1 MRNFKYW
8 GIIVLFAG
16 IVCSQSDEKLFVN
29 KVYFIGN
36 EVIPDR
42 QLLKNVNLNGSF
54 LFSKTEFDRRI
65 LKLDAITI
73 KNRYKSDGY
82 LNTTV
87 RDSFITESN
96 FVDIYFIINEGKRS
110 YINRIDI
117 RGNNQI
123 SNRTILKLLG
133 LKNNRPF
140 NPVSLNTNLTVVE
153 EKYHRIGK
161 LFSIIDINTELRDS
175 VNIEII
181 IDEGPDVFI
190 NKTFIEG
197 ADSSKHYVV
206 NRELYFE
213 KGDIYNLD
221 DVLLSQRR
229 LLETSQFSYVNIY
242 PVKYMHSDTLVNM
255 VIEVRYFPK
264 REISSEG
271 GFVPIEFGGLT
282 LSGPGAFLQWKNR
295 NLFGSTT
302 RLSAKTSI
310 DIPTE
315 QGLRYPRFKVNFN
328 LENQWLL
335 NLRFPTRVQ
344 TLYELYKKYGSSEN
358 PFIQRY
364 GFNWSSI
371 NRITESSYIE
381 FGVRWEKFSQQEKG
395 ISDVEQRM
403 ISLKTKLDYSDN
415 PLSPT
420 KGVVITGDIYSVGG
434 PLRGTREYQKIDTG
448 IRLYIPLPRRIVFAS
463 RIKYGQIFD
472 WKVEYNEY
480 EEVLFEKFYLGG
492 TKSLRG
498 WNALQ
503 YPQKERTDEIDKNG
517 KVIRFLT
524 SYELRFPIIGSL
536 GAEVFTDGGQ
546 LWDITS
552 DISLGDLSWN
562 AGAGLTYISP
572 LGPVRLDY
580 AYQLD
585 NRDNWEVLLDV
596 LYAF

>member
-1 MRNFKYW
+1 
-8 GIIVLFAG
+8 
-16 IVCSQSDEKLFVN
+16 
-29 KVYFIGN
+29 
-36 EVIPDR
+36 
-42 QLLKNVNLNGSF
+42 
-54 LFSKTEFDRRI
+54 
-65 LKLDAITI
+65 
-73 KNRYKSDGY
+73 
-82 LNTTV
+82 
-87 RDSFITESN
+87 
-96 FVDIYFIINEGKRS
+96 
-110 YINRIDI
+110 
-117 RGNNQI
+117 
-123 SNRTILKLLG
+123 LLG

-197 ADSSKHYVV
+197 ADSSKRYVV

-242 PVKYMHSDTLVNM
+242 PVKYMHSDTMVNM

-472 WKVEYNEY
+472 WKEEYNEY
-480 EEVLFEKFYLGG
+480 EEILFEKFYLGG

-503 YPQKERTDEIDKNG
+503 YPQKRSTDEIYLNG
-517 KVIRFLT
+517 REIRILT

-536 GAEVFTDGGQ
+536 GAEVFIDGGQ
-546 LWDITS
+546 IWNS
-552 DISLGDLSWN
+552 ASEISLSDLSWD
-562 AGAGLTYISP
+562 AGAGLTYTSP

-585 NRDNWEVLLDV
+585 NPDNWEVLLDV